1 MAVASELR
9 SHYGIPVEKL
19 QFVLDFMTKDDGR
32 DHFVAAVQIMQR
44 GLQVLLLT
52 DLQKTFLMDSD
63 LELEDMFQA
72 GFLRA
77 AGQGNYVLLNLNL
90 IVNRLL
96 GAGATPVKL
105 KSSRTPY
112 TDLAKIRQ
120 SYTACT
126 KAEMKVLD
134 LLRQPT
140 SKKLTIHLDEGKMKR
155 LEVERDIRHELVKD
169 DKDATRVHHE
179 SEWETVTFSLHANRI
194 AQATRVWQLTMDD
207 KVNKKLLFTGR
218 VVGASKRKSK

>member
-1 MAVASELR
+1 MYNFIVDALKDKKFSAKHARDIVGLSYRQLNDWSSRGALPCEREGERGWRRFPPKEFFAMAVASELR

-155 LEVERDIRHELVKD
+155 LEVERRH
-169 DKDATRVHHE
+169 T
-179 SEWETVTFSLHANRI
+179 T
-194 AQATRVWQLTMDD
+194 
-207 KVNKKLLFTGR
+207 
-218 VVGASKRKSK
+218 